1 MYVANVLPRNG
12 NRKVSIIGSRCAP
25 MTMVFGHDFSKFII
39 QNITISPD
47 EVVEEAKC
55 NDHNFI
61 YFVLK
66 LWSVHFICFV

>member
-1 MYVANVLPRNG
+1 
-12 NRKVSIIGSRCAP
+12 